1 MWGWAVKKEV
11 REEEDEQERERATRI
26 SHFGKQCSMAVD
38 ARFSGIRWLKPNLS
52 PD

>member
-26 SHFGKQCSMAVD
+26 SHFGKQRSM